1 VKRVELWSVFDHPA
15 DHPHCCAVRKI
26 LIEDDGLSP
35 GEWELFQ
42 SVEQARQV
50 LARRGLIRVSLSE
63 ADDPA
68 LVETWL

>member
-1 VKRVELWSVFDHPA
+1 MELWSVFDQPA
-15 DHPHCCAVRKI
+15 DHPNCCAVRKI
-26 LIEDDGLSP
+26 LVEEEGLSP

-42 SVEQARQV
+42 SIEQAREV
-50 LARRGLIRVSLSE
+50 LARRGLIRVPRGE